1 MLTEEEALRSLA
13 IEINEATPPLR
24 NAKFTNRHV
33 ASHIWRVALD
43 RAADIESLG
52 TMARMDLEEAT
63 NRAMSLVARESF

>member
-24 NAKFTNRHV
+24 NVKFTKRHV